1 MPSRLN
7 NPLAKLRARSDKTN
21 AALIRAL
28 EQAKKDIAG
37 DIARIAARKD
47 IATSAKT
54 REELYAEVAARFKT
68 LSDGIDAQLKELIE
82 GVAKDTHTQ
91 AVAEVEAKGA
101 EVVIRY
107 DPARTKRY
115 FDLVRPG
122 NGKNL
127 AAVFTE
133 NMSAEAVRQL
143 RTAFVDV
150 FRQGAVQGM
159 TANDM
164 QKALQQQWN
173 EKAGDTNAFRFRDRA
188 GRAWDNASYL
198 QMLVRTNAQRV
209 SIDAYTDTLTESG
222 FNLAKI
228 SEDGDPDCPVCA
240 AWEGRIIQLS
250 GKSRKFPTLEDARAA
265 GMFHPN
271 CTHHPEYVDEL
282 FDADEIA
289 RQSKAGKPTPAQ
301 MADRKAMQE
310 QKDEIDRSRYTD
322 KGLTPKDADRAVT
335 ADRLE
340 RLIRAGTFSEDAA
353 AAARSLPPEA
363 LDAIRKGGLP
373 SFATAK
379 KGETTGWRK
388 GSAGGVVRV
397 PQNATAKDV
406 LDALVAAPGKPSEQQ
421 KPAKP
426 ILKPEAKPEV
436 KTEEKPSAKKP
447 EEKVVESVKTQKMRD
462 ELAAMKSKTEQARL
476 AMQDAEARRDA
487 AQKQAEELKKQ
498 IVAQRRAGLQ
508 ASIKAAGLSPE
519 IAKAAD
525 AIPDAVL
532 EKALPPSI
540 HRSAKQEAH
549 YIPHKHEITISGK
562 ADEHWGSGNAF
573 LHEYGHALH
582 TALGVA
588 GQNQFGGIIYAQGL
602 KDATAGDET
611 SWKAHLKSVIGDD
624 WKKKFSNTKNNTD
637 MLRSFESI
645 MKAGGYGES
654 WSQSD
659 LAAKQRALCF
669 SDTVNGLSSGVYG
682 FGHTKAYA
690 RKLGRMEAF
699 ANCYVAAV
707 RGWPEFDVAFPG
719 LMRYVKSELGI

>member
-28 EQAKKDIAG
+28 QQAKKDIAG
-37 DIARIAARKD
+37 DIARIAAKKD

-68 LSDGIDAQLKELIE
+68 LSDGIDAQLKELI
-82 GVAKDTHTQ
+82 GDVAKDTHAQ

-133 NMSAEAVRQL
+133 NMSAEAIRQL

-209 SIDAYTDTLTESG
+209 AIDAYTDTLTESG

-250 GKSRKFPTLEDARAA
+250 GKSKKFPTLEDARAA

-271 CTHHPEYVDEL
+271 CTHRPEYVDEL

-289 RQSKAGKPTPAQ
+289 RQGKSGKPTPGQ
-301 MADRKAMQE
+301 MADRNTMQA
-310 QKDEIDRSRYTD
+310 QKDEIDRWRYTD
-322 KGLTPKDADRAVT
+322 KGLTPADADRAVT

-340 RLIRAGTFSEDAA
+340 RVIRAGTFSEEAA

-363 LDAIRKGGLP
+363 LDAIRKGGVP
-373 SFATAK
+373 SFQTVK
-379 KGETTGWRK
+379 KGEVPGWRK

-397 PQNATAKDV
+397 PRDATAKDV
-406 LDALVAAPGKPSEQQ
+406 LDALGYEAT
-421 KPAKP
+421 
-426 ILKPEAKPEV
+426 KPEP
-436 KTEEKPSAKKP
+436 P
-447 EEKVVESVKTQKMRD
+447 
-462 ELAAMKSKTEQARL
+462 
-476 AMQDAEARRDA
+476 
-487 AQKQAEELKKQ
+487 KQAETPKAPAAKSFKTAKE
-498 IVAQRRAGLQ
+498 AQA
-508 ASIKAAGLSPE
+508 AAAGLLPNDDSEYPRGPGGSTVSEYHSSKKDAGTYTGKADWGNMSPE
-519 IAKAAD
+519 SAAT
-525 AIPDAVL
+525 IVRVL
-532 EKALPPSI
+532 EKIQAENVRLGIPRLRGITVEKTGSASMGDGVLALNPEQFNHRFSDFNSARVDRSTAFQKTDPNYKFANVSDSFKEAQSIEATMWHEQGHHISQAYGVKGWGGYRNPPLMNEL
-540 HRSAKQEAH
+540 RSAWRSAGKGEGSYSH
-549 YIPHKHEITISGK
+549 YAGKDYKEWFAENYALAKMGKTNEIDKSPELRAILTR
-562 ADEHWGSGNAF
+562 
-573 LHEYGHALH
+573 
-582 TALGVA
+582 LGV
-588 GQNQFGGIIYAQGL
+588 L
-602 KDATAGDET
+602 
-611 SWKAHLKSVIGDD
+611 
-624 WKKKFSNTKNNTD
+624 
-637 MLRSFESI
+637 
-645 MKAGGYGES
+645 
-654 WSQSD
+654 
-659 LAAKQRALCF
+659 
-669 SDTVNGLSSGVYG
+669 
-682 FGHTKAYA
+682 
-690 RKLGRMEAF
+690 
-699 ANCYVAAV
+699 
-707 RGWPEFDVAFPG
+707 
-719 LMRYVKSELGI
+719 

>member
-1 MPSRLN
+1 MPSKPN
-7 NPLAKLRARSDKTN
+7 NPLAKLKSRTSKTN

-37 DIARIAARKD
+37 DIARIAAKKD

-82 GVAKDTHTQ
+82 GIAKDTHGQ
-91 AVAEVEAKGA
+91 AVEEIEAKGSDP
-101 EVVIRY
+101 VIRY

-173 EKAGDTNAFRFRDRA
+173 EKAGDTNAFRFRDRS
-188 GRAWDNASYL
+188 GRAWDNATYL

-240 AWEGRIIQLS
+240 AWEGRIVQLS
-250 GKSRKFPTLEDARAA
+250 GKSKKFPTLEEARAA

-271 CTHHPEYVDEL
+271 CTHRPEYVDEL

-310 QKDEIDRSRYTD
+310 QKDAIDQSRYTD
-322 KGLTPKDADRAVT
+322 KGLTPENADRAVT

-340 RLIRAGTFSEDAA
+340 RVIRAGTLSEEAA
-353 AAARSLPPEA
+353 TAARSLPTEA
-363 LDAIRKGGLP
+363 LDAIRKGGVP
-373 SFATAK
+373 SFQTVK
-379 KGETTGWRK
+379 KGEATGWRK

-397 PQNATAKDV
+397 PRDPTAKDV
-406 LDALVAAPGKPSEQQ
+406 LEALGYKAA
-421 KPAKP
+421 AKP
-426 ILKPEAKPEV
+426 DPAPDPAPKAQQTV
-436 KTEEKPSAKKP
+436 RSEE
-447 EEKVVESVKTQKMRD
+447 T
-462 ELAAMKSKTEQARL
+462 
-476 AMQDAEARRDA
+476 
-487 AQKQAEELKKQ
+487 LKKKAHAKD
-498 IVAQRRAGLQ
+498 AQVSALAYAKETFKGQTLRTGTDGLEVV
-508 ASIKAAGLSPE
+508 LSYSG
-519 IAKAAD
+519 AK
-525 AIPDAVL
+525 
-532 EKALPPSI
+532 
-540 HRSAKQEAH
+540 
-549 YIPHKHEITISGK
+549 
-562 ADEHWGSGNAF
+562 
-573 LHEYGHALH
+573 HALH
-582 TALGVA
+582 FHPSETKSASIRHVAEALA
-588 GQNQFGGIIYAQGL
+588 AS
-602 KDATAGDET
+602 DAHRTEPDRENRPEI
-611 SWKAHLKSVIGDD
+611 KAVHV
-624 WKKKFSNTKNNTD
+624 
-637 MLRSFESI
+637 FESTVAI
-645 MKAGGYGES
+645 DGKPRRMAVLARETNAGI
-654 WSQSD
+654 
-659 LAAKQRALCF
+659 
-669 SDTVNGLSSGVYG
+669 
-682 FGHTKAYA
+682 
-690 RKLGRMEAF
+690 
-699 ANCYVAAV
+699 
-707 RGWPEFDVAFPG
+707 
-719 LMRYVKSELGI
+719 RYYDHYLLD